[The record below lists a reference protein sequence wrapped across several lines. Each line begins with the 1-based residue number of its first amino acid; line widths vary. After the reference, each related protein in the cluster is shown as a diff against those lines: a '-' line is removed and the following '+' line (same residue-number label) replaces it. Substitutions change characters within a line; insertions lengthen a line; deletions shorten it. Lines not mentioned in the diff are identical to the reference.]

1 MSHGKN
7 ILFICVEN
15 ARRSQM
21 AESIFNELAKKKGLK
36 ARAISAGTMPSS
48 KVDPKVVKVLE
59 EIGMLINNQKPKLL
73 TNEMLSES
81 DKIITMGCLSKDI
94 CPSVFIDRTEDWN
107 IEDPKGKP
115 VEKFRQIRDVIKA
128 KAEELVRQLSES

>member
-1 MSHGKN
+1 
-7 ILFICVEN
+7 
-15 ARRSQM
+15 M